1 MGIDKHYQE
10 MIDEILNGASD
21 REQLNIIHKLVVG
34 LKEWNKNC
42 DMYCEKLYYKE
53 LSQIEKKI
61 IKITNKKNRY
71 ISIFLI
77 LKLY

>member
-53 LSQIEKKI
+53 LSQI
-61 IKITNKKNRY
+61 
-71 ISIFLI
+71 
-77 LKLY
+77 

>member
-1 MGIDKHYQE
+1 MGIDKYYQK

-21 REQLNIIHKLVVG
+21 REQLEIILKLVSG

-61 IKITNKKNRY
+61 IKMKEKEDLYNER
-71 ISIFLI
+71 IS
-77 LKLY
+77 Y